1 MRVISLFL
9 ILGFSSV
16 LRADVTGT
24 GEAAIYTQL
33 VTLVEQTKTQLE
45 EMRKTYNVTEQMKNM
60 QQNELVRDL
69 SDAGTAFNGMFND
82 IQSIQGNLE
91 DWRADPAGIA
101 TIERDIDR
109 LESQIERAGGQQGLD
124 KGQSYSQLLRSLKT
138 IKWLGE
144 AQADAERRMSEG
156 TSEKDE
162 AEIAAS
168 AMLSAN
174 KILIEQEKRKARED
188 AISHEIVSDMIKGVN
203 YNGLGLMPKED

>member
-9 ILGFSSV
+9 FFIFAHAA
-16 LRADVTGT
+16 RADVTGAS
-24 GEAAIYTQL
+24 EAAIYSQL
-33 VTLVEQTKTQLE
+33 VALVEQTKTQLE
-45 EMRKTYNVTEQMKNM
+45 EMRKTYNVTEQMKDL

-69 SDAGTAFNGMFND
+69 SDAGIAFNGMFDD

-101 TIERDIDR
+101 TIKRDIDR
-109 LESQIERAGGQQGLD
+109 LESQIERVGGQQGLD

-144 AQADAERRMSEG
+144 AQADSERRMAEG

-174 KILIEQEKRKARED
+174 KILIGQEKRKARED
-188 AISHEIVSDMIKGVN
+188 AISHEIVSDVIKSVN
-203 YNGLGLMPKED
+203 YSGLGLMPKED

>member
-1 MRVISLFL
+1 MRIIALLLFFC
-9 ILGFSSV
+9 FSNV
-16 LRADVTGT
+16 LQADVTGT

-33 VTLVEQTKTQLE
+33 VTLVEQTRTQLE
-45 EMRKTYNVTEQMKNM
+45 EMRKTYNVTEQMKDM
-60 QQNELVRDL
+60 KQNELVRDL
-69 SDAGTAFNGMFND
+69 TDAGSAFNGMFND

-101 TIERDIDR
+101 TIKRDIDR
-109 LESQIERAGGQQGLD
+109 LESQIERADGQQGLD

-144 AQADAERRMSEG
+144 AQADAELRMAEG

-188 AISHEIVSDMIKGVN
+188 AISHEIVSDVIKSVN
-203 YNGLGLMPKED
+203 YGGLGLMPKDD

>member
-1 MRVISLFL
+1 VKVVSLFL
-9 ILGFSSV
+9 ILGFSGV
-16 LRADVTGT
+16 LRADVTGAS
-24 GEAAIYTQL
+24 EAAIYSQL

-45 EMRKTYNVTEQMKNM
+45 EMRKTYNVTEQMKDM

-69 SDAGTAFNGMFND
+69 SEAGTAFNGMFND

-101 TIERDIDR
+101 TITRDIDR
-109 LESQIERAGGQQGLD
+109 LEAQIERADGQEGLD

-144 AQADAERRMSEG
+144 AQADAERRMAEG